1 MPLLPEPDVAVI
13 GGGLVGSAIGYGL
26 ARLGARVA
34 VLDEGD
40 RALRASR
47 ANFALVWVQSKGMGC
62 APYSAWSAGSAE
74 LWPKLAA
81 DLRDATGIDVAYQR
95 PGGFM
100 ICLSEDELAAR
111 SAAMHRLLAQ
121 PGAPAYAWETLDH
134 VSVKRMLPSIGPDVA
149 GATYCPLDGHANSL
163 RLFAALHVA
172 MDRAGVAYHPEHP
185 ADHIEPHQGGFRI
198 RGTWGELRA
207 ARLVLAAGLG
217 NARLAAM
224 VGLSAPVVPSKGQI
238 IVTEKAAPFLHY
250 PISTIRQTD
259 EGGVMVGDS
268 QEDLGFDTVV
278 TNPVISVMADRAVRT
293 FPLLRA
299 LNVVRTW
306 SALRVMSPDGFPIY
320 EQSSSAPG
328 AFLVTCHSGVTLAA
342 QHVLA
347 LARHIHAGLLPDAL
361 APFSSRRFDV
371 PKAA

>member
-1 MPLLPEPDVAVI
+1 MQAQPEPDVAVI
-13 GGGLVGSAIGYGL
+13 GGGLVGSSIAYGL

-62 APYSAWSAGSAE
+62 APYAAWSAGSAE
-74 LWPKLAA
+74 LWPTLAA
-81 DLRDATGIDVAYQR
+81 ELREATGIDVAYQR

-111 SAAMHRLLAQ
+111 SAAMHRLLSQ

-134 VSVKRMLPSIGPDVA
+134 AGVKRMLPAIGPDVV

-163 RLFAALHVA
+163 RLFGALHVA
-172 MDRAGVAYHPEHP
+172 MDRAGVAYRPERP
-185 ADHIEPHQGGFRI
+185 AERVEPHQGGFRI
-198 RGTWGELRA
+198 SGAWGEMRA

-217 NARLAAM
+217 NARLAPM

-250 PISTIRQTD
+250 PIATIRQTD
-259 EGGVMVGDS
+259 EGGVMLGDS

-320 EQSSSAPG
+320 EQSAGVPG
-328 AFLVTCHSGVTLAA
+328 AFIVTCHSGVTLAA

-347 LARHIHAGLLPDAL
+347 LAPHIHAGILPDRL
-361 APFSSRRFDV
+361 APFGSRRFDV